1 MPAPLLANALH
12 ARSTRLAL
20 NTMTFSATYSRKR
33 ETSIR
38 EQAVQ
43 LLRDHIAQGVIDYET
58 RLVDHEIAVG
68 LGVSRMPV
76 REALL
81 QLKNE
86 GVLEGTSRGFVLKIY
101 TPQEIANTF
110 EVRFL
115 LEPAAAAQA
124 CQHRSE
130 AGLQLM
136 QTAVDRVASA
146 HEANE
151 PLLSLKASWQFRAAW
166 VSMVPN
172 PQLVETMQRLR
183 DRAEQARVAM
193 LHDVPFRLGTLKRT
207 RRIFAAFKGGDDVA
221 AGRLILE
228 NLVIC
233 RDAYCAKQAEML
245 ADR

>member
-1 MPAPLLANALH
+1 
-12 ARSTRLAL
+12 
-20 NTMTFSATYSRKR
+20 MTPSATYSRKR

-43 LLRDHIAQGVIDYET
+43 MVRDHIAQGIIDYDT
-58 RLVDHEIAVG
+58 RLVDHEIAAG

-110 EVRFL
+110 DVRFL

-136 QTAVDRVASA
+136 QTAVERVAGA

-172 PQLVETMQRLR
+172 PQLIETMQRLR
-183 DRAEQARVAM
+183 DRAEQARLAM

-207 RRIFAAFKGGDDVA
+207 RRIFAAFKAGDAAA
-221 AGRLILE
+221 AGRLIHE

-233 RDAYCAKQAEML
+233 RDAYCAKQAELL

>member
-1 MPAPLLANALH
+1 
-12 ARSTRLAL
+12 
-20 NTMTFSATYSRKR
+20 
-33 ETSIR
+33 
-38 EQAVQ
+38 
-43 LLRDHIAQGVIDYET
+43 
-58 RLVDHEIAVG
+58 
-68 LGVSRMPV
+68 MPV

-101 TPQEIANTF
+101 SPQEIANTF

-172 PQLVETMQRLR
+172 PQLIETMQRLR

-193 LHDVPFRLGTLKRT
+193 LHGRRFSPRHAEADTSHPRGVQGGRRCRRRAVDPREPSDLPGRLLRQASGIAGRSMTRRRDGDLAPAAVQFRLMFSALMMGP
-207 RRIFAAFKGGDDVA
+207 
-221 AGRLILE
+221 
-228 NLVIC
+228 
-233 RDAYCAKQAEML
+233 
-245 ADR
+245 